1 MSLRSMTIRLA
12 HTNESLRPH
21 LLAALKQA
29 GTHVPV
35 RDLPPTIQRA
45 LKSVG
50 YGRRDIEVEA
60 KSDISVQS
68 MGGDG
73 YQSFVVV
80 LNIDTGDMK
89 EFKGSWGGPNPWTR
103 GNQVDEDDSRH
114 AIPVNGAA
122 IRGTRG
128 GGHPVW
134 ATLYVNPYNMSQMI
148 PQKVELP
155 LMEEW
160 ALSILDGIKPGA
172 RSTYF
177 EERGVGPYN
186 AQNPVIQSL
195 VQKGMVKVTGSGMQI
210 TTTGKNSVNPRLRP

>member
-35 RDLPPTIQRA
+35 RDLPHTIQRA
-45 LKSVG
+45 LKHVG

-89 EFKGSWGGPNPWTR
+89 EFKGSWGGPNPFSR
-103 GNQVDEDDSRH
+103 GNQVDEDDSSH

-134 ATLYVNPYNMSQMI
+134 AKLYVNPYNMPQMI
-148 PQKVELP
+148 PQKVELT
-155 LMEEW
+155 EEEDW
-160 ALSILDGIKPGA
+160 VLAILDGLKPGA
-172 RSTYF
+172 RAEAF
-177 EERGVGPYN
+177 ERRGLGYYGVG
-186 AQNPVIQSL
+186 NPLVIALANKGL
-195 VQKGMVKVTGSGMQI
+195 VKSSFAGVQI